1 MLRQGGTLSKNM
13 SRTVIHIDITD
24 FHISVERVLEPRLRQ
39 RPVAV
44 AVETQSRSLVFAAS
58 TEARHNGVYRGMP
71 LYQAVKYC
79 PDLTVLPPNE
89 ELYSRATHAMMKV
102 LGQFTPVFEP
112 LRFGHAYMDMT
123 GSGKMFGSIK
133 DAAYKAQK
141 EIRNNLRLDANA
153 GLASNKLV
161 SKAASDVITTHG
173 ELGGL
178 CDVQHGHEENFLAP
192 LRVGYLPGIQ
202 KKTKE
207 QLLDLNVRIIRELAV
222 VSSENLQ
229 MVFGR
234 FGLLLHQRSRG
245 IDNRPVQPIKKVP
258 EVVEVEDLDDD
269 SNDYVLLRQ
278 KVFRLLSL
286 GTRRLREKNK
296 LAGRM
301 VLFIRYSDYKDD
313 VAQQRIHPSNE
324 DQELFP
330 VAADLLDRALGRRI
344 RVRKITLK
352 LNDLSFAPAQLS
364 FFKPIAGPRVSAVT
378 FAMDK
383 IRNHYGERAIR
394 FGRAA

>member
-1 MLRQGGTLSKNM
+1 M
-13 SRTVIHIDITD
+13 SRSIIHIDITD

-44 AVETQSRSLVFAAS
+44 AVETHSRSLVFAS
-58 TEARHNGVYRGMP
+58 SQEARQSGVYQGMP
-71 LYQAVKYC
+71 LYQAVKNC
-79 PDLTVLPPNE
+79 PGLTVLPPNE

-102 LGQFTPVFEP
+102 LGQFTPIFEP

-133 DAAYKAQK
+133 DAAHKAQQ
-141 EIRNNLRLDANA
+141 EIRNDLRLDANA

-173 ELGGL
+173 ELGSL
-178 CDVQHGHEENFLAP
+178 CDVQRGHEENFLAP
-192 LRVGYLPGIQ
+192 LRVGYLPGLQ
-202 KKTKE
+202 KKARE
-207 QLLDLNVRIIRELAV
+207 QLLDLNVRIIRELAII
-222 VSSENLQ
+222 SSENLQ

-245 IDNRPVQPIKKVP
+245 IDNRPVQPRKKTP
-258 EVVEVEDLDDD
+258 QIVEIEDFDDD
-269 SNDYVLLRQ
+269 TNDYFFIRQ
-278 KVFRLLSL
+278 KVFRLLSQ
-286 GTRRLREKNK
+286 GTRRLREKNTQ
-296 LAGRM
+296 AGQM

-313 VAQQRIHPSNE
+313 TAQQRFHPSNE
-324 DQELFP
+324 DQDLFP
-330 VAADLLDRALGRRI
+330 IAADLLDRALGRRI

-352 LNDLSFAPAQLS
+352 LNDLSVAPAQLS
-364 FFKPIAGPRVSAVT
+364 LFKPLADPRVSAVT

-383 IRNHYGERAIR
+383 IRNRYGERAIC